1 MSKAKSV
8 MSGSF
13 HPWAECLGVGV
24 EPTNTPCL
32 ENWECDQS
40 PTTRAE
46 AKAHAEKWPGHSVR
60 VVAEKVDLYRAEAS

>member
-13 HPWAECLGVGV
+13 HPWAECVGLDD
-24 EPTNTPCL
+24 ETPCPL
-32 ENWECDQS
+32 RWQRDQS
-40 PTTRAE
+40 TATRTE
-46 AKAHAEKWPGHSVR
+46 AKRHAEQFPGHSVR